1 MISTLPLYKAKDK
14 IKNTQFIPTSKH
26 TRQILYNIRQVL
38 YNITHK
44 FQISYFRISANKNNV
59 LKIISLMT
67 HIN

>member
-26 TRQILYNIRQVL
+26 TRQILYNI
-38 YNITHK
+38 THK